1 MVTMTS
7 TSLSAR
13 IKPIPLHPAS
23 DQQNGQLVFC
33 AGMPRSGSTWQ
44 YQIVSHL
51 LEEARGG
58 LRGGFLEQPEDFERI
73 AEQTAGRPL
82 WLALKTHHG
91 HPPYAQAVRAG
102 RALAVYSYRDLRD
115 VMYSLMHKMHL
126 SFDEVLQKD
135 LLEQCFIDHVFWT
148 SLPNVLCQRYEDIMV
163 DPVGSIKEIAAF
175 LAVPLTDDEA
185 ARLADQYSLEANR
198 ARARQLTEQL
208 RNKGID
214 LEHRENA
221 VLHDEHSQLHWNHIR
236 AGRIGG
242 WRDEATP
249 QQVVVLTKLCGGWLL
264 ENGYEADA
272 SWVLPG
278 VQYLCD
284 ALDAAKQ
291 DLRSERERHARDLEQ
306 VLELKKLGPLALG
319 VARQVHRLVGC
330 FPGLGKQVKGWL
342 RRFGVRKFDP
352 ETASAS
358 LGELIPSTS
367 KVE

>member
-1 MVTMTS
+1 MVTMTA
-7 TSLSAR
+7 TSLRSHVKTAA
-13 IKPIPLHPAS
+13 PLSGS
-23 DQQNGQLVFC
+23 DLRSGQYVFC

-51 LEEARGG
+51 LEESRGG

-73 AEQTAGRPL
+73 AEQTADRPL

-91 HPPYAQAVRAG
+91 HPPYAQALREG

-148 SLPNVLCQRYEDIMV
+148 ELPNVLCQRYEDIMA
-163 DPVGSIKEIAAF
+163 DPVGGVKEIAAF
-175 LAVPLTDDEA
+175 LAVPLSDAEA
-185 ARLADQYSLEANR
+185 VRLADQYSLEANR
-198 ARARQLTEQL
+198 LRARQLMEQFH
-208 RNKGID
+208 NKGID
-214 LEHRENA
+214 LKQPENA
-221 VLHDEHSQLHWNHIR
+221 VLHDEHTQLHWNHIR
-236 AGRIGG
+236 DGRVGS

-249 QQVVVLTKLCGGWLL
+249 EQVVVLTKLCGGWLL

-272 SWVLPG
+272 GWVLPG
-278 VQYLCD
+278 VQYLCE
-284 ALDAAKQ
+284 ALDAAKR
-291 DLRSERERHARDLEQ
+291 DLRSEREQHARDIEQ

-319 VARQVHRLVGC
+319 VAHQVHRLLGC
-330 FPGLGKQVKGWL
+330 FPGVGKRVKGLL

-352 ETASAS
+352 EAAPAS
-358 LGELIPSTS
+358 LGELTRGSGFRS
-367 KVE
+367 